1 MTGLTRTNRDYWVCQ
16 LAGWGTLTVFE
27 ILASSSGDARAT
39 LRFALAKIVV
49 SATGLLLSHLWRGH
63 LRRHAWIDRASG
75 LPLKRLAAGLL
86 VLALVQCGCLL
97 LADVALHHGA
107 FFDNGPGESL
117 LFNLVLLALLWY
129 AVFAFW
135 TACYAVALSR
145 RRAEHFQL
153 EKLRLEIDVK
163 EAELRALQA
172 QLNPHFFFNSLS
184 SIRALVYEDAE
195 AAAHAIHQLA
205 GLMRRSLRSHLAP
218 TARLDD
224 ELAAVQA
231 YLDMEKLR
239 FEERLQP
246 ELDVP
251 ADLGAEPLPPMIL
264 QTLVENAVRHG
275 VERAT
280 GPCRVRISV
289 RREAGGVRL
298 VVANQ
303 GRLVVDSESTRVGLA
318 NASRRLALQFG
329 TAATC
334 SLAESAGW
342 VTATVWLPGETAA

>member
-1 MTGLTRTNRDYWVCQ
+1 MTGLPRNNRDYWVCQ
-16 LAGWGTLTVFE
+16 LAGWGTLTIFE
-27 ILASSSGDARAT
+27 ILGSSSGNVRAA

-49 SATGLLLSHLWRGH
+49 SVTGLLLSHLWRGH

-75 LPLKRLAAGLL
+75 LPLKRIAAGLL
-86 VLALVQCGCLL
+86 VLALAQCGCLL
-97 LADVALHHGA
+97 LADVVFHHGA

-117 LFNLVLLALLWY
+117 PFNLVLLALLWY
-129 AVFAFW
+129 VVFAFW

-145 RRAEHFQL
+145 RRAERFEL
-153 EKLRLEIDVK
+153 EKLRLEVDVK
-163 EAELRALQA
+163 DAELRALQA
-172 QLNPHFFFNSLS
+172 QVNPHFFFNSLS
-184 SIRALVYEDAE
+184 SIRALVYEDAD

-205 GLMRRSLRSHLAP
+205 GLMRRSLRSNLAP

-239 FEERLQP
+239 FEERLQL

-251 ADLGAEPLPPMIL
+251 ADLGAEPLPPMML

-280 GPCRVRISV
+280 GPCRIRVSV
-289 RREAGGVRL
+289 RRETGGVRL
-298 VVANQ
+298 VVANE
-303 GRLVVDSESTRVGLA
+303 GRLVADSESTRVGLA

-329 TAATC
+329 AAAAC
-334 SLAESAGW
+334 SIAGNDGW
-342 VTATVWLPGETAA
+342 VTATVWLPREPAA